1 MRFEGK
7 VALVTGGA
15 RGIGAATAARFA
27 EEGARVA
34 VTDLDFEGEG
44 PALQIA
50 CDVTKREEVEAAVA
64 ETVSELGGLDI
75 LVTSAGVIRDNL
87 LFKMTDDDFETVIAT
102 HLRGT
107 FLSAQ
112 AAQAQMVEQ
121 KSGKMVLIS
130 SSSAEGNRGQTNYSA
145 AKAGIQGMA
154 KTLAIE
160 LGPFG
165 INVNCVA
172 PGFVVT
178 RMTAQTAERVGV
190 EFEDFQKFAAEQIPL
205 RRVGQ
210 PEDIASV
217 IAFLASDDASFV
229 SGQVIYVRGANYE
242 LARNSAGRHWV
253 SGLVQRWRDAGR
265 SEGRAGDAAPV
276 LGRDVGDRLR
286 ERPRVAAGVD
296 GRVLPLAVRVVG
308 RRSGHL
314 RASLARAGAVRIH
327 VLDANHHVRTA
338 RARAALG
345 DGDSS
350 VADREL
356 CAMASC
362 SPALGEAERLAKPL
376 HRFGDVRVGE
386 DGDDGRCRHRAVRQH
401 AVSSLDQ

>member
-1 MRFEGK
+1 
-7 VALVTGGA
+7 
-15 RGIGAATAARFA
+15 
-27 EEGARVA
+27 
-34 VTDLDFEGEG
+34 
-44 PALQIA
+44 
-50 CDVTKREEVEAAVA
+50 
-64 ETVSELGGLDI
+64 
-75 LVTSAGVIRDNL
+75 
-87 LFKMTDDDFETVIAT
+87 MTDDDFETVIAT

-112 AAQAQMVEQ
+112 AAQAHMVEQ

-217 IAFLASDDASFV
+217 IAFLCF
-229 SGQVIYVRGANYE
+229 GRRE
-242 LARNSAGRHWV
+242 LRLGPGDLRAGRALD
-253 SGLVQRWRDAGR
+253 S
-265 SEGRAGDAAPV
+265 RARRAAPV

-308 RRSGHL
+308 RRSGDL
-314 RASLARAGAVRIH
+314 RASLARARVVRVH
-327 VLDANHHVRTA
+327 VLDANHHVR
-338 RARAALG
+338 AA
-345 DGDSS
+345 
-350 VADREL
+350 
-356 CAMASC
+356 
-362 SPALGEAERLAKPL
+362 
-376 HRFGDVRVGE
+376 
-386 DGDDGRCRHRAVRQH
+386 
-401 AVSSLDQ
+401 

>member
-27 EEGARVA
+27 EEGAKVA
-34 VTDLDFEGEG
+34 VTDLDFEGESD
-44 PALQIA
+44 ALQIA
-50 CDVTKREEVEAAVA
+50 CDATKRDEVEAAVA
-64 ETVSELGGLDI
+64 QTVSELGGLDV
-75 LVTSAGVIRDNL
+75 LVTCAGVIRDNL
-87 LFKMTDDDFETVIAT
+87 LFKMTDDDFETVINT

-107 FLSAQ
+107 FLAAQ
-112 AAQAQMVEQ
+112 AAQAHMVEQ

-145 AKAGIQGMA
+145 AKAGIQGMS

-217 IAFLASDDASFV
+217 IAFLASDEASFV
-229 SGQVIYVRGANYE
+229 SGQVIYVRG
-242 LARNSAGRHWV
+242 G
-253 SGLVQRWRDAGR
+253 
-265 SEGRAGDAAPV
+265 P
-276 LGRDVGDRLR
+276 
-286 ERPRVAAGVD
+286 
-296 GRVLPLAVRVVG
+296 
-308 RRSGHL
+308 
-314 RASLARAGAVRIH
+314 
-327 VLDANHHVRTA
+327 
-338 RARAALG
+338 
-345 DGDSS
+345 
-350 VADREL
+350 
-356 CAMASC
+356 
-362 SPALGEAERLAKPL
+362 
-376 HRFGDVRVGE
+376 
-386 DGDDGRCRHRAVRQH
+386 
-401 AVSSLDQ
+401 